1 LVVGFARVV
10 HDVKSVLYIN
20 AGGMFASRWYS
31 RCARDSVGVI
41 RDDHL
46 LLREEAI
53 IWTIEE
59 GVESFLAAVVRT
71 TEGVEAV
78 QTVGQVV
85 TLRIS
90 AVIGHLRLAELS
102 DFIEEFISTCSCEV
116 NSIFTSV
123 IITTEI
129 IHTV

>member
-1 LVVGFARVV
+1 
-10 HDVKSVLYIN
+10 
-20 AGGMFASRWYS
+20 MFTTRWYS
-31 RCARDSVGVI
+31 RCAGVCVGVI

-46 LLREEAI
+46 LLRKEAI

-59 GVESFLAAVVRT
+59 GVESFLAAVVRAA
-71 TEGVEAV
+71 EGVEAV

-90 AVIGHLRLAELS
+90 AVIGHLRLAELC
-102 DFIEEFISTCSCEV
+102 DFIEELVSACSCEV
-116 NSIFTSV
+116 NAIFTSV
-123 IITTEI
+123 IIATEI